1 MKTESLKKHYEFKR
15 VYKKGRSVVGRY
27 LVIYFL
33 KNNTAV
39 NHYGVT
45 VSKKVGNSVTRS
57 RVRRLIKENLR
68 KFEEQILPGY
78 DMVIVARVA
87 ANRADFHQ
95 IGKNMEELLKGYQI
109 KQVKP

>member
-15 VYKKGRSVVGRY
+15 VYKKGHSVVGRY

-33 KNNTAV
+33 RNKTAQ

-45 VSKKVGNSVTRS
+45 VSKKVGKSVIRS

-68 KFEEQILPGY
+68 KFEEQIPPGY
-78 DMVIVARVA
+78 DIVIVARVA
-87 ANRADFHQ
+87 AAKADYHK
-95 IGKNMEELLKGYQI
+95 IGRNMEELLKGYLK
-109 KQVKP
+109 KQVKS